1 MKRDVMLPKFN
12 LPGQTTWLMK
22 GLWIAGAVVLVQVG
36 VVGTLLLRD
45 RIGDSEPAP
54 AQAAPAPQP
63 AAAAA
68 AKAPEPAT
76 VGEPS
81 SEPGVQPAR
90 QLAGVRPGS
99 PVGPGPSR
107 MNRGFGPS
115 KPGMARL
122 RGKGRRGGDRVFART
137 SFGARKAALPKAGRK
152 GALPGGPRANAPRP
166 AGRNGKPDAIDQLLR
181 NFK

>member
-45 RIGDSEPAP
+45 KIGDGDRAPAVAPVEPAP
-54 AQAAPAPQP
+54 V
-63 AAAAA
+63 A
-68 AKAPEPAT
+68 AKAPPTDPGSAPQPPVEASAEPAT
-76 VGEPS
+76 PPS
-81 SEPGVQPAR
+81 ARPAGAR
-90 QLAGVRPGS
+90 QAFPG
-99 PVGPGPSR
+99 GPR
-107 MNRGFGPS
+107 MNRGFGPG

-122 RGKGRRGGDRVFART
+122 RGKGRKGGDRVFART
-137 SFGARKAALPKAGRK
+137 SFGARKATGPRGARK
-152 GALPGGPRANAPRP
+152 GVVRTGAGAGGTRP
-166 AGRNGKPDAIDQLLR
+166 AAAKGKPDAIDQLLR

>member
-45 RIGDSEPAP
+45 RGGDGEPASG
-54 AQAAPAPQP
+54 AAPTMQLP
-63 AAAAA
+63 AAATAV
-68 AKAPEPAT
+68 KAPEPAT
-76 VGEPS
+76 AEQPREPS
-81 SEPGVQPAR
+81 PASAAAQPT
-90 QLAGVRPGS
+90 GVRATGPA
-99 PVGPGPSR
+99 GPGPSR
-107 MNRGFGPS
+107 MNRGFGPG

-122 RGKGRRGGDRVFART
+122 RGKARRGDRVFARRG
-137 SFGARKAALPKAGRK
+137 FGARKAAAAKVGRR
-152 GALPGGPRANAPRP
+152 GAPRNYARANGPRP
-166 AGRNGKPDAIDQLLR
+166 AARTGKTDDIDQLLR